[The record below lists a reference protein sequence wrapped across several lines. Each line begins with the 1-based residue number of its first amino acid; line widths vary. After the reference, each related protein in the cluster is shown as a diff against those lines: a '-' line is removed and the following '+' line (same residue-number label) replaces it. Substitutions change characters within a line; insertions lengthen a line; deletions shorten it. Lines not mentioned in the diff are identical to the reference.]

1 MKYLFLL
8 LSFSVFSQQIPQD
21 FGYKNLRFSY
31 KNDVVEVII
40 KSKKDEDNYEKPL
53 FFWCQ
58 GSLPQPVIKYDE
70 NGIYSV
76 FPFDEN
82 DFLDNYHLVI
92 IGKPRIPIISDV
104 KNLKGNYS
112 VLNDSLQ
119 VPKEY
124 SDRNYL
130 DYYVKRNNFII
141 KKLQKEKWVSNEK
154 LVVAGHSEGSTIA
167 AKMAYENK
175 KISHLIYSGGNP
187 YGRFLNILA
196 ENIYKEKNYDLI
208 NYWKEI
214 VANKNDSNYNGG
226 DTYKTTYDFSKPVAP
241 YLQKLKIPIL
251 INFGT
256 KDWNA
261 KYNDLFYVEA
271 IRKNLKSITIKPYVD
286 LDHNYF
292 PVNDKLEVNYEIYNW
307 EIVGKEW
314 SNWLKNN

>member
-8 LSFSVFSQQIPQD
+8 LSFSIFGQKIPQD
-21 FGYKNLRFSY
+21 FGYKNLKFNY
-31 KNDVVEVII
+31 KKEVVEII
-40 KSKKDEDNYEKPL
+40 LKSKNNEENIKKPL

-58 GSLPQPVIKYDE
+58 GSLPQPVIKYND

-76 FPFDEN
+76 VPFDEN
-82 DFLDNYHLVI
+82 DFLENYHLVI
-92 IGKPRIPIISDV
+92 VGKPGIPIIADV
-104 KNLKGNYS
+104 KNLKGTYS
-112 VLNDSLQ
+112 ILNDSLQ

-124 SDRNYL
+124 SERNYL
-130 DYYVKRNNFII
+130 DYYVKRNNYII
-141 KKLQKEKWVSNEK
+141 KKLQQEKWVSSEK

-175 KISHLIYSGGNP
+175 SISHLIYSGGNP

-196 ENIYKEKNYDLI
+196 ESIYKEKNYDVLD
-208 NYWKEI
+208 YWREI
-214 VANKNDSNYNGG
+214 VANQSDASYNGG
-226 DTYKTTYDFSKPVAP
+226 DTYKTTYDFSTPMAE
-241 YLQKLKIPIL
+241 YLLKLKIPIL
-251 INFGT
+251 INYGT

-261 KYNDLFYVEA
+261 KYNDLFYVES
-271 IRKNLKSITIKPYVD
+271 IRKKLQSITIKPYLD

-292 PVNDKLEVNYEIYNW
+292 PVNDKLEPNYEIYNW